1 MGADVMSPERDF
13 SALLSPLRE
22 AAQALPREAL
32 PALCGALAA
41 LQAELLLPT
50 AAPAAS
56 DLEDRALTPA
66 QAAKR
71 IGRSADWVYRHRHD
85 LPITR
90 LSSGRWVI
98 SESKLR
104 RWIETRTR

>member
-1 MGADVMSPERDF
+1 MTDCKYRIPSETPPVEKPRSI
-13 SALLSPLRE
+13 SARFV
-22 AAQALPREAL
+22 L